1 MTTNPKKN
9 NLPQLRRKYRER
21 VETLPRIYN
30 RNIRLSLRSALK
42 LCKILDISIYEL
54 AERWGYKLP
63 KTDKEKQKQLNKAD
77 NESNRR
83 GEQYRSFTS
92 VRLVA
97 INKIIKNLQGRLDV
111 HKKLVE
117 EMNAEIGFIQ
127 VELNT
132 LIRAID
138 RESKK

>member
-1 MTTNPKKN
+1 
-9 NLPQLRRKYRER
+9 
-21 VETLPRIYN
+21 
-30 RNIRLSLRSALK
+30 
-42 LCKILDISIYEL
+42 
-54 AERWGYKLP
+54 LP